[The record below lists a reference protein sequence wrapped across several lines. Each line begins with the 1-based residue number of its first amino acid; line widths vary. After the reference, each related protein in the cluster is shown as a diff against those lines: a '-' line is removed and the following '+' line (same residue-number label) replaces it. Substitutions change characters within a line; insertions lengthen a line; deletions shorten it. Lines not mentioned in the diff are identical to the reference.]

1 MRSSVSTC
9 TQCGANVA
17 AAERFCENCGAA
29 LSAIRRVAVPRP
41 APRDDG
47 RASLCADCGRGTYV
61 DDYCTVCG
69 DRRPD
74 PDRDED
80 RLDAIVL
87 ITDRGIEH
95 TRNEDAGAAGTV
107 ARQAGERPHA
117 ITAVVC
123 DGVSTSAEA
132 QNASRA
138 ASVAGVDAML
148 TALAASRD
156 VTSVM
161 RTGLAEGAKAAA
173 ESTSPEGSSPASCTY
188 TAAVVVPSAPGEVQ
202 IAIANVGDS
211 RVYWLPEPPAPPLCL
226 TVDDTV
232 ARQLISAGVPPDSPA
247 VLRGEHTLTRWFG
260 RDAEKEKWRESNVSS
275 MTTAD
280 RGVVLLCSDGLHN
293 YLPEAADLAKFCNGV
308 EPREAARA
316 LVDHALRAGGH
327 DNITVIIIP
336 IGGSHEFG

>member
-17 AAERFCENCGAA
+17 SAERFCENCGVT
-29 LSAIRRVAVPRP
+29 LSALRSVAVPRP

-47 RASLCADCGRGTYV
+47 AQCVDCGRGTYV

-80 RLDAIVL
+80 LLDAIVL

-107 ARQAGERPHA
+107 AREEGERPHA
-117 ITAVVC
+117 VAAVVC
-123 DGVSTSAEA
+123 DGVSTSSEA
-132 QNASRA
+132 QNASRS
-138 ASVAGVDAML
+138 ASVAAVEAML
-148 TALAASRD
+148 QALAASRD
-156 VTSVM
+156 VSSVM
-161 RTGLAEGAKAAA
+161 VAGLTEGAKAAA

-188 TAAVVVPSAPGEVQ
+188 TAAVVVPAADGGAQ
-202 IAIANVGDS
+202 IAVANVGDS
-211 RVYWLPEPPAPPLCL
+211 RVYWIPEPPAQPIRL

-232 ARQLISAGVPPDSPA
+232 ARQLISAGIPADSPA

-260 RDAEKEKWRESNVSS
+260 RDADKETWDASNVST

-280 RGVVLLCSDGLHN
+280 RGVVVLCSDGLHN
-293 YLPEAADLAKFCNGV
+293 YLPEAADIAKFCNGIT
-308 EPREAARA
+308 PQEAARA

-327 DNITVIIIP
+327 DNITVIIVP
-336 IGGSHEFG
+336 IGGPP

>member
-17 AAERFCENCGAA
+17 PAERFCENCGAA

-41 APRDDG
+41 APPPDDG
-47 RASLCADCGRGTYV
+47 HAPVCTDCGRGTYV

-80 RLDAIVL
+80 QLDAIVL

-107 ARQAGERPHA
+107 AGEAGERPYA
-117 ITAVVC
+117 IAAVVC

-148 TALAASRD
+148 QALAASRD
-156 VTSVM
+156 LTSVM
-161 RTGLAEGAKAAA
+161 RAGLAEGAKAAA
-173 ESTSPEGSSPASCTY
+173 ESTSPEGFSPASCTY
-188 TAAVVVPSAPGEVQ
+188 TAVVIVPAAAGEMQ
-202 IAIANVGDS
+202 FATANVGDS
-211 RVYWLPEPPAPPLCL
+211 RVYWLPEPPAQPLCL

-260 RDAEKEKWRESNVSS
+260 RDADKEKWNESKVTT
-275 MTTAD
+275 MTTVD

-308 EPREAARA
+308 EPRDAARA

-327 DNITVIIIP
+327 DNITVIVIP
-336 IGGSHEFG
+336 IGGAP